1 MIDRDELYRATA
13 GFEAEVCEAADRAPS
28 DDKPHQLV
36 PDDVSR
42 YPGGAW
48 VLCWVR
54 VDNTEVAELL
64 DGRRE
69 LIRGGHYRNPREAF
83 VFTEG
88 HFNHE

>member
-13 GFEAEVCEAADRAPS
+13 GFEAEVCEPA
-28 DDKPHQLV
+28 DKPHQLV

-54 VDNTEVAELL
+54 VDNHEVAELL

-83 VFTEG
+83 IFTEG
-88 HFNHE
+88 HFDE